1 MQPAQPHVARRGN
14 QKPLEMADAIV
25 GARGWSDWGFGTVLA
40 GMFGVAFE
48 RTADQ
53 IAGAKTNGESE
64 RENDPS
70 EEDSEGQLNDFAA
83 NLEMVEGH
91 GGGKHEHQPLD
102 AERQESRVLE
112 LRIDGSDED

>member
-25 GARGWSDWGFGTVLA
+25 GASGWNDWGFGTVLA

-70 EEDSEGQLNDFAA
+70 EEDSEGQGDDGAPDFVV
-83 NLEMVEGH
+83 VEHH
-91 GGGKHEHQPLD
+91 GGGELVHQPLD
-102 AERQESRVLE
+102 AERVEALVL
-112 LRIDGSDED
+112 